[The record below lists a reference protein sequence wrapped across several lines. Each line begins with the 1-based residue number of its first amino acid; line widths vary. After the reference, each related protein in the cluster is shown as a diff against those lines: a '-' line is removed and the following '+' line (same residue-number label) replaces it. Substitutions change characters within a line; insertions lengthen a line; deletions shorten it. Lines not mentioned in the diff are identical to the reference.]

1 MFLYFS
7 LFQTTPQF
15 RAEYSEFLNDFR
27 HSDLYKGNSTSLY
40 VAYETLSYD
49 AVWTLAI
56 ALNKTE
62 NVIQEDGISLADF
75 QYARSSPDNPTE
87 FNDSINNYIS
97 YNLSRFVSQTDFEGV
112 SVSGGYQCILWNIAM
127 LLWFITT
134 IYLHVQ

>member
-1 MFLYFS
+1 MKRDYIFISS

-27 HSDLYKGNSTSLY
+27 DSDLYKGDSSSLY

-112 SVSGGYQCILWNIAM
+112 SVSGSD
-127 LLWFITT
+127 
-134 IYLHVQ
+134 